1 MSDVTLNSLRSQDAP
16 SWGPPEAEGGGADL
30 FFGLDEPM
38 FDKYS
43 AVLDSFDP
51 ILFAGRVEKVRGS
64 LVESIGPQA
73 VVGEVCRI
81 HLADRVVRAEV
92 VGLKGTHVQLMCFDD
107 MTGIEVGARVIAEG
121 EQMTVPVGDC
131 LLGRVIDAFGRP
143 LDGKGEIGASVFYPV
158 NAQAPGAMKRERIAT
173 QIQTGVKA
181 IDGLL
186 AVGKGQRMGIFA
198 GSGVGKST
206 LLGMIARNT
215 KADVNVIALIGE
227 RGREVREFI
236 ESDLG
241 PEGLARSVIVG
252 STSNMPDLAKLK
264 GALAASAIAEYF
276 RDQGRDVMFLFDSVT
291 RYAWAQR
298 EVGLSIGEPPT
309 RDGYPPSVFSGLQKV
324 LERSGTSDKG
334 TITAFYTVL
343 VEGDDM
349 KEPITDTVRGTLD
362 GHLVLSRKIAQKAQ
376 YPAVDILESIS
387 RLMDKG
393 IAPLEVRKAAACL
406 RRMLAVYTDS
416 EDLINLGAYVQGT
429 NPEIDDSI
437 RIMPFLR
444 EFLAQT
450 VEEKSDLEKT
460 RAQILELAA
469 LVEKAEEEEPED
481 EEI

>member
-1 MSDVTLNSLRSQDAP
+1 
-16 SWGPPEAEGGGADL
+16 
-30 FFGLDEPM
+30 
-38 FDKYS
+38 
-43 AVLDSFDP
+43 
-51 ILFAGRVEKVRGS
+51 VEKVRGQ
-64 LVESIGPQA
+64 LVESLGPQA

-81 HLADRVVRAEV
+81 QLPDRLIHAEV
-92 VGLKGTHVQLMCFDD
+92 VGLRGARVQLMCFQD
-107 MTGIEVGARVIAEG
+107 MTGIELGARVIATG
-121 EQMTVPVGDC
+121 EALMVPVGNC
-131 LLGRVIDAFGRP
+131 LLGRVIDAFGSP

-158 NAQAPGAMKRERIAT
+158 NAQAPGAMKREKISS
-173 QIQTGVKA
+173 QIQTGVRA

-215 KADVNVIALIGE
+215 RADVNVIALIGE

-236 ESDLG
+236 EYDLG
-241 PEGLARSVIVG
+241 PEGLERSVIVV
-252 STSNMPDLAKLK
+252 STSDTPDLAKLK
-264 GALAASAIAEYF
+264 GAYAASAVAEYF
-276 RDQGRDVMFLFDSVT
+276 RDQGKDVMLLFDSVT

-309 RDGYPPSVFSGLQKV
+309 REGYPPSVFSGLQKL
-324 LERSGTSDKG
+324 LERSGTSGRG

-362 GHLVLSRKIAQKAQ
+362 GHLVLSRKISQKAQ
-376 YPAVDILESIS
+376 YPAVDILDSIS

-393 IAPLEVRKAAACL
+393 IVARQVCAAASYL

-416 EDLINLGAYVQGT
+416 EDLVNLGAYVQGT
-429 NPEIDDSI
+429 NPEIDESL
-437 RIMPFLR
+437 RVMPLIR
-444 EFLAQT
+444 EFLTQA
-450 VEEKSDLEKT
+450 VEEKSSLEETHAKV
-460 RAQILELAA
+460 LELAA
-469 LVEKAEEEEPED
+469 SAGRPAAEEQD

>member
-1 MSDVTLNSLRSQDAP
+1 MSDALLVSGALN
-16 SWGPPEAEGGGADL
+16 AEQTPDDSG
-30 FFGLDEPM
+30 EPI

-43 AVLDSFDP
+43 AVLNDFDP
-51 ILFAGRVEKVRGS
+51 ILFAGRVEKVRGQLVQS
-64 LVESIGPQA
+64 LGPQA

-81 HLADRVVRAEV
+81 HLGGRVVHAEV
-92 VGLKGTHVQLMCFDD
+92 VGLTGPHVQLMCFED
-107 MTGIEVGARVIAEG
+107 MTGIEVGSRVIATG
-121 EQMTVPVGDC
+121 GPLLVPVGNC
-131 LLGRVIDAFGRP
+131 LLGRVVDAFGRP
-143 LDGKGEIGASVFYPV
+143 LDGRGEIGASAFYPV
-158 NAQAPGAMKRERIAT
+158 SAAAPGAMNRERIT
-173 QIQTGVKA
+173 SQIETGVRA

-206 LLGMIARNT
+206 LMGMIARNT

-236 ESDLG
+236 EYDLG
-241 PEGLARSVIVG
+241 SEGLARSVIVV
-252 STSNMPDLAKLK
+252 STSDTPDLAKLK
-264 GALAASAIAEYF
+264 GALSASAMAEYF

-309 RDGYPPSVFSGLQKV
+309 REGYPPSVFSGLQKL
-324 LERSGTSDKG
+324 LERSGASDKG

-349 KEPITDTVRGTLD
+349 KEPVTDTVRGTLD
-362 GHLVLSRKIAQKAQ
+362 GHLVLSRKIAQRAQ

-393 IAPLEVRKAAACL
+393 IAPQDVRAAASYL
-406 RRMLAVYTDS
+406 RRMLAVYTES

-429 NPEIDDSI
+429 NAEIDEAI
-437 RIMPFLR
+437 RIMPALR
-444 EFLAQT
+444 EFLNQA
-450 VEEKSDLEKT
+450 VEEKAGLEET
-460 RAQILELAA
+460 RAAILKLAVRA
-469 LVEKAEEEEPED
+469 GKAAGGED
-481 EEI
+481 EDEQI